1 MSIGDIVLH
10 TPNVNIYESIVGKV
24 FDVSEDRILVEFKHH
39 DETVIK
45 AFKEKELIVVK
56 EYEHDN

>member
-24 FDVSEDRILVEFKHH
+24 FDVSEDKILVEFKHY
-39 DETVIK
+39 DETIIK
-45 AFKEKELIVVK
+45 AFEEKELIVVK
-56 EYEHDN
+56 EYEYDN